1 MTNFFDTLTTILETL
16 DVFYT
21 SSAETKSFYISVFED
36 SADIQEAELLFNFLS
51 RRCDLGVETCT
62 NYSDFLGYGTK
73 FRFTVDGITIE
84 WEWESA
90 E

>member
-36 SADIQEAELLFNFLS
+36 STDVQEAELLFNFLS
-51 RRCDLGVETCT
+51 RRCDLGIETCT

-73 FRFTVDGITIE
+73 FHFTVDGITIE